1 MISSLT
7 PVLALAALAAGAPQR
22 WSNVVPQNV
31 FGSPEYAVT
40 GEYQSNLNNVVTSG
54 RVKPQ
59 KFVRVDIE
67 DIEYVSEVRSLMESV
82 LPELRTLA
90 DDPIALA
97 TANKII
103 QVGFKK
109 KFLPLY
115 PCTILYTLVI
125 MLLFT
130 SRKMPRPFA
139 LPISRRVSRP

>member
-103 QVGFKK
+103 QVGFFKK
-109 KFLPLY
+109 KSLPLY
-115 PCTILYTLVI
+115 YVYTLVI
-125 MLLFT
+125 ILLFT
-130 SRKMPRPFA
+130 SRKMLTPFA

>member
-103 QVGFKK
+103 QVGLKK
-109 KFLPLY
+109 IFFTPVPLY
-115 PCTILYTLVI
+115 TIV
-125 MLLFT
+125 
-130 SRKMPRPFA
+130 
-139 LPISRRVSRP
+139 

>member
-1 MISSLT
+1 MIRSLT
-7 PVLALAALAAGAPQR
+7 LVLALAALAAGAPQR

-109 KFLPLY
+109 KSFY
-115 PCTILYTLVI
+115 PRTPVLYTLVI
-125 MLLFT
+125 ILLFT
-130 SRKMPRPFA
+130 SRKMPTPFA

>member
-1 MISSLT
+1 M
-7 PVLALAALAAGAPQR
+7 
-22 WSNVVPQNV
+22 
-31 FGSPEYAVT
+31 T

-90 DDPIALA
+90 EDPIALA

-103 QVGFKK
+103 QVG
-109 KFLPLY
+109 LSSSLY
-115 PCTILYTLVI
+115 LQIQISISSEGLCEAMNYQK
-125 MLLFT
+125 LF
-130 SRKMPRPFA
+130 S
-139 LPISRRVSRP
+139 

>member
-103 QVGFKK
+103 QVVLKK
-109 KFLPLY
+109 KSLPLY
-115 PCTILYTLVI
+115 YVYTLVI
-125 MLLFT
+125 ILLFT
-130 SRKMPRPFA
+130 SRKMPTPFA